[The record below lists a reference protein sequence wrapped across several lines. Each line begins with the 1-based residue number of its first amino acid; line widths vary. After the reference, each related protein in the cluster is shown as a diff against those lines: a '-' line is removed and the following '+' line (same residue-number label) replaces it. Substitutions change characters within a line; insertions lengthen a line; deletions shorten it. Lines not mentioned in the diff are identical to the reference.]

1 MRPIREWRIHL
12 GAHKT
17 ATTHLQ
23 DTLLAH
29 RARMAEEGVDYI
41 PREVFGPL
49 QRRYSNPNHWR
60 RRLWSPPLA
69 YQFRRSA
76 AALRTGAE
84 TVLVSDEDLLGY
96 SDDLLSPILYPS
108 FRGGHIVSALTQAAP
123 VKLFLGI
130 RSYDK
135 LLPSAYAQML
145 KTFSPRPEWEAR
157 ISDAVLDA
165 LPGWPDLIERLLTAF
180 PNASLQIW
188 QHEDYRAHWQE
199 ILTAFAGRD
208 VGAFPELPPPA
219 RTTSPS
225 QEAIR
230 KAEAL
235 DRSLSVQER
244 RALVK
249 RIYYEELPA
258 GSDRPPFQP
267 YRAETIAALQQ
278 KYMQDVQKI
287 ERQYPGM
294 VLRLR

>member
-1 MRPIREWRIHL
+1 MRPVQEWRIHL

-29 RARMAEEGVDYI
+29 RDQLAQKGIDYI

-60 RRLWSPPLA
+60 RRFWSAPLA
-69 YQFRRSA
+69 YQFRRHVN
-76 AALRTGAE
+76 ALRNGAE
-84 TVLVSDEDLLGY
+84 TVLLSDEDLLGY
-96 SDDLLSPILYPS
+96 SDDLLARDLYPS
-108 FRGGHIVSALTQAAP
+108 FRGEHLVNALSRGGT

-130 RSYDK
+130 RAYDK

-145 KTFSPRPEWEAR
+145 KTFVPRPEWALR
-157 ISDAVLDA
+157 IGDAVLDA
-165 LPGWPDLIERLLTAF
+165 PPSWPDLIERLLSAF
-180 PNASLQIW
+180 PNASLQVW
-188 QHEDYRAHWQE
+188 KHEDYRVCWQE
-199 ILTAFAGRD
+199 ILTEFAGRD
-208 VGAFPELPPPA
+208 VGVFPDLPPPE

-225 QEAIR
+225 HEAIR

-244 RALVK
+244 RACVK

-258 GSDRPPFQP
+258 GPDRSRFHP
-267 YRAETIAALQQ
+267 YRPETVAALQQ
-278 KYMQDVQKI
+278 KYAQDLQRI
-287 ERQYPGM
+287 EREYPGM
-294 VLRLR
+294 LFQVS